1 MVNNQIKTTPSGRK
15 YILKENYL
23 TFPIIRLGVIIGCI
37 SRKYFTFIISIF
49 KVRPLPCRL

>member
-15 YILKENYL
+15 YILKENYHV
-23 TFPIIRLGVIIGCI
+23 PIIRLGVIIGCI
-37 SRKYFTFIISIF
+37 SRKYYTFIISIF